1 MLAEIML
8 VLQLLGSG
16 LYLVVD
22 DLAAIGHFGAFLH
35 DHRVVDRLKGI
46 LAPGKGAVVLAQA
59 AGYRDGVL
67 AQPVKFRD
75 DQQPGVL
82 LIGVLD
88 LFLGQAAETGNVA
101 VEIVR
106 VGGA

>member
-46 LAPGKGAVVLAQA
+46 LAPDEGAVILARTSGPRRPFWA
-59 AGYRDGVL
+59 APACRWTR
-67 AQPVKFRD
+67 A
-75 DQQPGVL
+75 
-82 LIGVLD
+82 
-88 LFLGQAAETGNVA
+88 
-101 VEIVR
+101 
-106 VGGA
+106 